1 MTFGLSAAAIAG
13 LTVTAVGAGMSAA
26 SAAGAFNGSVDAY
39 GPTPEEL
46 KAQGINDQ
54 VFRQGQEWQKQLDP
68 ISWGRLDQGLANTI
82 QQGAYLK
89 QYQDR
94 LGGVKRE
101 LNTLGGQGY
110 YQDAANRSVNQAW
123 QQMPNMDKLVA
134 ASARSGGPGSGQFFA
149 GLGTATSGM
158 DAAVRGANLQGRMGY
173 LDQYN
178 KRRGQYGQQLD
189 QFGQRLDAFGSGL
202 QNYANQTEGMFGQY
216 QDRIGQGLDMVN
228 RGAGQAADAQSRRIQ
243 AQVANNVATG
253 QAMGQLGG
261 SLMSAGM
268 MGVSAAGGLGSLGLG
283 SASSAGYDPAIAG
296 RVLQAG
302 GSKINHLL

>member
-1 MTFGLSAAAIAG
+1 
-13 LTVTAVGAGMSAA
+13 MSAA
-26 SAAGAFNGSVDAY
+26 SAAGAFNGDVDSY

-68 ISWGRLDQGLANTI
+68 ISWNRLDQSLANTI
-82 QQGAYLK
+82 QQGAYLQ
-89 QYQDR
+89 QYQNR
-94 LGGVKRE
+94 LGGLKKE
-101 LNTLGGQGY
+101 LNTLGGQNY
-110 YQDAANRSVNQAW
+110 YQAAADRSVNQAW
-123 QQMPNMDKLVA
+123 QKMPNLNQVGA
-134 ASARSGGPGSGQFFA
+134 ASARSGGPGSGQFFS
-149 GLGTATSGM
+149 GLGTMTSGM
-158 DAAVRGANLQGRMGY
+158 DAATRGANLQGRMGY

-189 QFGQRLDAFGSGL
+189 QFGQRLDAFGAGL

-228 RGAGQAADAQSRRIQ
+228 RGAGQAADSQNRRIQ

-261 SLMSAGM
+261 SMISAGM
-268 MGVSAAGGLGSLGLG
+268 MGFSAAGGLGALGG
-283 SASSAGYDPAIAG
+283 SGG
-296 RVLQAG
+296 GLTQAG
-302 GSKINHLL
+302 AQAGLNTMFGR

>member
-1 MTFGLSAAAIAG
+1 MTFAIAALG
-13 LTVTAVGAGMSAA
+13 VTAVGVGMSAA
-26 SAAGAFNGSVDAY
+26 SAAGAFNGPVDSY
-39 GPTPEEL
+39 GPTQEEL
-46 KAQGINDQ
+46 KARGINDQ

-68 ISWGRLDQGLANTI
+68 ISWNRVDQGLANTI
-82 QQGAYLK
+82 QQGTYLQ
-89 QYQDR
+89 QYQNR
-94 LGGVKRE
+94 LGGLKKE
-101 LNTLGGQGY
+101 LNTLGGQKF

-123 QQMPNMDKLVA
+123 QQMPNTNQLAA

-149 GLGTATSGM
+149 GLGSATTGM

-189 QFGQRLDAFGSGL
+189 RFGQRLDAFGAGL

-228 RGAGQAADAQSRRIQ
+228 RGAGQAADSQSRRIQ

-261 SLMSAGM
+261 SMMSAGM
-268 MGVSAAGGLGSLGLG
+268 MGFGAAGGMGALGLG
-283 SASSAGYDPAIAG
+283 SA
-296 RVLQAG
+296 G
-302 GSKINHLL
+302 GSAAPGFISPGGPGQIY